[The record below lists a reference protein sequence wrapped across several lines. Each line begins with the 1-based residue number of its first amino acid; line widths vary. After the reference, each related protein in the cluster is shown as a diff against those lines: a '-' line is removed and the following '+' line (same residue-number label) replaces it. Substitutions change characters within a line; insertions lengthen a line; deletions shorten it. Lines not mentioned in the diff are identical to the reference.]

1 MNDIKEELG
10 IYEERREFP
19 FSKRQMIFIALVLGL
34 GFYIGNILY
43 GTNNLL
49 DLLVLQEEREELSQ
63 RVESLNQK
71 NAKLQKEIFE
81 MKIIEGE
88 P

>member
-1 MNDIKEELG
+1 MSDIKEELG
-10 IYEERREFP
+10 IYEEKRSFP
-19 FSKRQMIFIALVLGL
+19 FTKRQMVFIAFFLGL

-49 DLLVLQEEREELSQ
+49 DLLVLQEEKEELTQ
-63 RVESLNQK
+63 RVEDLNRK
-71 NAKLQKEIFE
+71 NAGLQKEIFE
-81 MKIIEGE
+81 MQIIKGE

>member
-10 IYEERREFP
+10 IFEEKRQFP
-19 FSKRQMIFIALVLGL
+19 FTKRQMIFIAFVLGL

-49 DLLVLQEEREELSQ
+49 DLLVLQEERVELSQ
-63 RVESLNQK
+63 RVQSLNKK
-71 NAKLQKEIFE
+71 NAELQKEIFE
-81 MKIIEGE
+81 MKLIEGK
-88 P
+88 